1 MQLNAANSILL
12 LSTDVYLFKMFTF
25 IVEYIDFIVLLQ

>member
-1 MQLNAANSILL
+1 MQLNAANSVLL
-12 LSTDVYLFKMFTF
+12 LSTEVYLFTIFTF